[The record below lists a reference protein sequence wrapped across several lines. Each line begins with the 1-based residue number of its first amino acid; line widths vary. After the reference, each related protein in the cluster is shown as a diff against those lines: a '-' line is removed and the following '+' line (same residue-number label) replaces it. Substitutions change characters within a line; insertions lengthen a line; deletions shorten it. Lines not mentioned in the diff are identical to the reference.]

1 MTQIHHKPLYDRIRK
16 NQNELRLII
25 LNVAKALELLAENN
39 IVHSDLK
46 TENIL
51 VREKTPEEMLRE
63 DSDPAISIAET
74 KLIDYGS
81 SFVFNNLRQFSMATP
96 EYMAPEILN
105 FILYENEL
113 EYIHRLLEYVQKY
126 HKPWVID
133 VWSLGC
139 VLLEIVSGIPLW
151 MSLKTRVKKPASSS
165 PE

>member
-1 MTQIHHKPLYDRIRK
+1 MAR
-16 NQNELRLII
+16 
-25 LNVAKALELLAENN
+25 ALELLAENN

-51 VREKTPEEMLRE
+51 VREKT
-63 DSDPAISIAET
+63 SDEILDEKLDPSISIAET

-113 EYIHRLLEYVQKY
+113 EYIHKLLEYVQKY
-126 HKPWVID
+126 NKPWVID

-139 VLLEIVSGIPLW
+139 VVL
-151 MSLKTRVKKPASSS
+151 
-165 PE
+165 